1 MQSTMEEAQ
10 ASTADTNEAA
20 SERCEIKL
28 GRRTQ
33 RPSGQSE

>member
-1 MQSTMEEAQ
+1 MQSSVDEVQ
-10 ASTADTNEAA
+10 ASTADTDEAA
-20 SERCEIKL
+20 CEQCEIKL